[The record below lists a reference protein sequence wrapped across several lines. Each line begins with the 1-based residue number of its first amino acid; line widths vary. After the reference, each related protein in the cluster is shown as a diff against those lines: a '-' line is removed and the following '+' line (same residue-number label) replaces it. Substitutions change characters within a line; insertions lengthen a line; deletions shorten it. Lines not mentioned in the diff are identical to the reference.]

1 MLGLKKITSIKN
13 IIRNRKIKVIALC
26 MVLFGV
32 IGITYTLKNNKIK
45 PKEVTIEKVIKKN
58 LTETTIATGNIEAK
72 YRNNIILNST
82 QKVLKIGVQEGQAV
96 KKGDV
101 LLILDSSDLENQLQ
115 KFQINLENAKLTLN
129 QMLKTGL
136 AAEKSASENSLSQ
149 AKYSVENAQRKYD
162 DLKKKYAQN
171 EVLFSSGVIA
181 QSQLDESKKNSEDA
195 TTELKSAEN
204 SLTNAKNILNDT
216 NNNSENKIL
225 NQKNQIALIQNDIE
239 NYKKKIDDSK
249 IVANIDGK
257 VIKIDAKE
265 NQFPSSGDQ
274 IIIDDV
280 SEYKVAVDLTQYDA
294 LKVAKG
300 QKANI
305 KIKGSKDSYSGTV
318 IEIGQLA
325 EVKTAI
331 SGGNQEYKVKI
342 SVVIDNPKEEVKSG
356 YETDVQFIFKEKDES
371 IAIGFDGIKEDKTT
385 GQKYVYVVNSNNIV
399 SKKYINVGIE
409 SEYYVEI
416 TEGLGEGESYVLNP
430 PESLIEGDLVSQGSS
445 SKTSANG
452 SSKK

>member
-195 TTELKSAEN
+195 TTELKSAED

-280 SEYKVAVDLTQYDA
+280 SEYKVAVDLKQYDA

-318 IEIGQLA
+318 TEIGQLA

-445 SKTSANG
+445 GKTSANG

>member
-195 TTELKSAEN
+195 TTELKSAED

-318 IEIGQLA
+318 TEIGQLA

-445 SKTSANG
+445 GKTSANG